1 MKKFTLLAAFA
12 AMVGS
17 ASAATITWG
26 FGGPVYISEDGAT
39 PVLSTAYAGD
49 VDWKLALVYVGQ
61 NKSTFDIDDLTSA
74 SVVAT
79 TDYSVYPTT
88 NTKNANKWNPATT
101 KTTTTAYDDGAS
113 FAVVLYNAG
122 DFDYVYAL
130 SNGAAGAAVTSAI
143 TVSDM
148 SARGS
153 GMVYGAGSSTA
164 AGVVKVSVPEPGI
177 ACMALLGIGMM
188 IKRRKA

>member
-1 MKKFTLLAAFA
+1 M
-12 AMVGS
+12 
-17 ASAATITWG
+17 
-26 FGGPVYISEDGAT
+26 
-39 PVLSTAYAGD
+39 
-49 VDWKLALVYVGQ
+49 GQ

-79 TDYSVYPTT
+79 ADYAVYPTT

-164 AGVVKVSVPEPGI
+164 NGVVKVSVPEPGI